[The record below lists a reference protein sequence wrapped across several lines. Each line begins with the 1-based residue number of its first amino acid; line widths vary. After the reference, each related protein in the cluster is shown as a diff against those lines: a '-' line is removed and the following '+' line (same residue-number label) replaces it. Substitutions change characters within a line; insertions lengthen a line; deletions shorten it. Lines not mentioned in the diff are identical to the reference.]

1 MTYEPLDESLIN
13 SDVCIRCGHCCKWT
27 TATQLTNDKGV
38 EWLDVMIGTNPKAKM
53 LKHNKRT
60 IKKPSGEVMRD
71 STPFEIQFTCPQL
84 ATNDEGHKLCSIYKD
99 RPTICSD
106 YNCFESSNINK
117 RRPQQ
122 WDKIKD
128 IIKEVHGIDVEYK
141 GPIPKNPGSQIKAEL
156 ERIGIKEINSN

>member
-1 MTYEPLDESLIN
+1 
-13 SDVCIRCGHCCKWT
+13 
-27 TATQLTNDKGV
+27 
-38 EWLDVMIGTNPKAKM
+38 
-53 LKHNKRT
+53 
-60 IKKPSGEVMRD
+60 MRD
-71 STPFEIQFTCPQL
+71 ATPFEIQFTCPQL

-141 GPIPKNPGSQIKAEL
+141 GPISKNPGSQIKAEL
-156 ERIGIKEINSN
+156 ERIGIKEIN